1 MSHLILHVLSEAQ
14 LVRGYTNLCK
24 EEVDSTNEVTKN
36 GVIDHA
42 LKESKA
48 GRKKKITDINSQGS
62 KAMIYLKNV
71 TNTSSCSCL

>member
-48 GRKKKITDINSQGS
+48 GREKKTKTTHTDVNSQGS
-62 KAMIYLKNV
+62 KARIYHNMVRML
-71 TNTSSCSCL
+71 

>member
-24 EEVDSTNEVTKN
+24 EEVDSNNEVTKN

-48 GRKKKITDINSQGS
+48 GRKKKNHR
-62 KAMIYLKNV
+62 Y
-71 TNTSSCSCL
+71 

>member
-36 GVIDHA
+36 RVIDHA

-48 GRKKKITDINSQGS
+48 GRKKKNHR
-62 KAMIYLKNV
+62 Y
-71 TNTSSCSCL
+71 